1 MPRLPHRPRF
11 SPATAAAALAWL
23 LLWAGFGLAPLQGQV
38 SSGPQ
43 ATANGAE
50 VDRYTLSGT
59 VVNSATGEPI
69 RRVLVECALDS
80 TQAML
85 TDGEGRFEFDD
96 LPEGQ
101 ASINARKPGFFSEQ
115 DLHLGQ
121 LHRGQMRSPMP
132 ATMIE
137 IGPQMSPVVLKLYP
151 EGVITGRVEADG
163 EPVDGMPVSIF
174 SMQVA
179 SGRKRWRKSAAT
191 RTDEDGDFRFAELT
205 PGAYYVTAGPQWN
218 HGAPVGG
225 GTKREE
231 GFSEVFYPDAASIEA
246 ATPLE
251 IAPGQQAEADLSL
264 KAETLFEVSGTIV
277 GMPLTPPTNVQLGSR
292 SGEGFTPTKI
302 DRSTGKFQFLVPAG
316 SYTLAAHTQNADGST
331 LNAELPLTVATDLPG
346 IRLALGPGN
355 SMPVSARIEYVN
367 PPAEGEAIAGDAQ
380 VVNVRL
386 SSSETGFASL
396 DYYAASANAKGHGLA
411 VRDLEPGKY
420 FAEITPSY
428 GGWYVASAVS
438 GATDLLSDDLTV
450 LPGAPLQPIEIAL
463 RNDPATLS
471 GTVSSEGHDESGAV
485 LLLPRHGP
493 PKVEFTHQ
501 GNEFQFTQLAPGE
514 YDVLA
519 LDRVDGVEYTNPESL
534 KAYLVQA
541 SHVTLLSNGKASVNL
556 ELIHVGP

>member
-23 LLWAGFGLAPLQGQV
+23 LAWAWLGLVPLHGQIG
-38 SSGPQ
+38 SGPQ
-43 ATANGAE
+43 ATANDAE
-50 VDRYTLSGT
+50 ADRYALSGT

-69 RRVLVECALDS
+69 QRVLVECSLDS
-80 TQAML
+80 TQALL

-101 ASINARKPGFFSEQ
+101 ASIQVRKPGFFSEQ
-115 DLHLGQ
+115 ELHQGQ
-121 LHRGQMRSPMP
+121 LRSPMP

-137 IGPQMSPVVLKLYP
+137 IGPQMNPVVLKLYP

-179 SGRKRWRKSAAT
+179 SGRKRWTKSAAT
-191 RTDEDGDFRFAELT
+191 STDEDGDFRFAELT
-205 PGAYYVTAGPQWN
+205 PGPYYVTAGPQWN
-218 HGAPVGG
+218 RGAPAGT
-225 GTKREE
+225 GTKRDE
-231 GFSEVFYPDAASIEA
+231 GYSEVFYPDALSIEA

-264 KAETLFEVSGTIV
+264 KAEPLFEVSGAIG

-316 SYTLAAHTQNADGST
+316 SYTLQAHTQNADGST

-346 IRLALGPGN
+346 IRIALGAGN

-367 PPAEGEAIAGDAQ
+367 PPPEGEAIAGDAQ
-380 VVNVRL
+380 LVNVRL
-386 SSSETGFASL
+386 SSSATGFASL
-396 DYYAASANAKGHGLA
+396 DYYAAPANAKDHGLV

-420 FAEITPSY
+420 FAEITSSY

-438 GATDLLSDDLTV
+438 GPTDLLSDDLTV
-450 LPGAPLQPIEIAL
+450 LPGAPLQPIEIVL
-463 RNDPATLS
+463 RNDSATLS

-485 LLLPRHGP
+485 LLLPRHGQ

-501 GNEFQFTQLAPGE
+501 GNEFQFSQLAPGE

-519 LDRVDGVEYTNPESL
+519 LDRMDGVEYTNPESL

-541 SHVTLLSNGKASVNL
+541 SHVTLLSNGKSSVTL
-556 ELIHVGP
+556 ELIHVGQ

>member
-1 MPRLPHRPRF
+1 MPRFAQRPRF

-23 LLWAGFGLAPLQGQV
+23 LVWAWLGRAPLQGQV
-38 SSGPQ
+38 GSGPP
-43 ATANGAE
+43 ATGDGAE
-50 VDRYTLSGT
+50 ADRYTLSGT

-69 RRVLVECALDS
+69 RRVLVECSLDS

-85 TDGEGRFEFDD
+85 TDGEGRFEFDG

-101 ASINARKPGFFSEQ
+101 ASINVRKPGFFREQ
-115 DLHLGQ
+115 DLHQGQ
-121 LHRGQMRSPMP
+121 LRSPTP

-137 IGPQMSPVVLKLYP
+137 IGPRMSPVVLTLYP

-174 SMQVA
+174 SLQVA
-179 SGRKRWRKSAAT
+179 SGRKRWTKSAAT
-191 RTDEDGDFRFAELT
+191 STDEDGDFRFAELT

-218 HGAPVGG
+218 HGAPAGSR
-225 GTKREE
+225 TKREE

-264 KAETLFEVSGTIV
+264 KAEPLFEVSGTIV
-277 GMPLTPPTNVQLGSR
+277 GMPSTPPTNVQLGSR
-292 SGEGFTPTKI
+292 SGEGFAPTKI
-302 DRSTGKFQFLVPAG
+302 DRSTGKFQFQVPAG

-331 LNAELPLTVATDLPG
+331 LNGELPLTVATDLPG
-346 IRLALGPGN
+346 IRLTLGPGN

-367 PPAEGEAIAGDAQ
+367 RPAEGEAIAGDAQ

-386 SSSETGFASL
+386 SSSTTGVGSL
-396 DYYAASANAKGHGLA
+396 DYYAASANAKGHGLV
-411 VRDLEPGKY
+411 VRDLEPGTY
-420 FAEITPSY
+420 FAEITSSY

-438 GATDLLSDDLTV
+438 GPTDLLSDDLTV
-450 LPGAPLQPIEIAL
+450 LPGAPLQPLEIVL
-463 RNDPATLS
+463 RNDPATLT
-471 GTVSSEGHDESGAV
+471 GTVSSEGHDQSGAV
-485 LLLPRHGP
+485 LLLPRHGQ

-514 YDVLA
+514 YEVLA
-519 LDRVDGVEYTNPESL
+519 FDRVDGVEYTNPESL

-556 ELIHVGP
+556 ELIHVGQ